1 MGIQVIK
8 KTPLL
13 SVIKNS
19 PKTFQLTLLSSLLSS
34 TLFSTAAVSA
44 PNVEEDK
51 MQDKAGKQSVSYPT
65 DPNIDDVITVIGRNI
80 NTPLNIAANVNVI
93 DSTDIALS
101 GATTLTD
108 VLRGQS
114 GIQITDSN
122 SGPVFS
128 MRGFSGSQAS
138 NNTLILMDGRRLNN
152 IDIAAPSVDAI
163 PLNLVER
170 VEILSGSAGVLYGD
184 QAVGG
189 VINIITRSPEDTG
202 GQVQL
207 LGGTHDT
214 VEGRANVSVNINDDW
229 SVYLAGSQNNSD
241 NYRKHNS
248 NNTGSILGR
257 LQYQTA
263 VDDFFVETSYYDNE
277 QDLPG
282 SLSAEQY
289 QTDPRQ
295 AGSVIGWQHEMTNAS
310 RSGYRHQL
318 NDIWALSADATY
330 TDSLINSSYT
340 FSTGPSVLQTE
351 RSLLELQ
358 PKVTASFPTDAGV
371 INLISGVDYHLGDAK
386 YTASYMN
393 RTDDQN
399 MISAYS
405 QVTVP
410 LTSSLSLVTGGRY
423 AYVEDELTDMTAF
436 PEGADLD
443 NDATA
448 FELGLNYR
456 PTNAHRLYVRVE
468 TNYRFAK
475 VDEQAY
481 TSPGVYGLKPQTGES
496 YEAGWDWVG
505 VKQTLRVNV
514 YRLDLEN
521 EILYDSSAESPSGGY
536 YGANINADPNRR
548 YGASLDWDWQVL
560 SAWQVGL
567 DYNYIDAEFTHG
579 ENKGKALPWVAKH
592 TARAFTSVDVTD
604 DLQAFVEAVY
614 HGRQYL
620 QGDFANAGP
629 KLDGY
634 TLTNIALN
642 YTLNDWL
649 GSIRVDNVFNQ
660 KYASSGIY
668 QYGADTYY
676 TGSERQLTM
685 SIGYSF

>member
-44 PNVEEDK
+44 QNAEEDK
-51 MQDKAGKQSVSYPT
+51 TDKQSVSYPT

-202 GQVQL
+202 GKVQL

-214 VEGRANVSVNINDDW
+214 LEGRANVSVNINDDW

-257 LQYQTA
+257 LQYQTK
-263 VDDFFVETSYYDNE
+263 VDDFFVETSYYDNK
-277 QDLPG
+277 QDLP
-282 SLSAEQY
+282 SALSAEQY

-295 AGSVIGWQHEMTNAS
+295 VGSSYGQQHEMTNAS

-330 TDSLINSSYT
+330 TDSLINSS
-340 FSTGPSVLQTE
+340 SSSVYGTSILRNE

-358 PKVTASFPTDAGV
+358 PKVTASFPTAAGN

-386 YTASYMN
+386 FDGTYIN
-393 RTDDQN
+393 RSDDQN
-399 MISAYS
+399 MISGYS

-410 LTSSLSLVTGGRY
+410 LTASLSLVTGGRY
-423 AYVEDELTDMTAF
+423 AYVEDDLTDYYVY
-436 PEGADLD
+436 PDGVDLD

-456 PTNAHRLYVRVE
+456 PTNAHRLYVRAE

-496 YEAGWDWVG
+496 YEAGWDWSSAQ
-505 VKQTLRVNV
+505 QTLRVNV
-514 YRLDLEN
+514 YRLDLKD
-521 EILYDSSAESPSGGY
+521 EIVFDSSATPPSGGSFT
-536 YGANINADPNRR
+536 GANVNADASRR

-620 QGDFANAGP
+620 DGDNANAGP

-660 KYASSGIY
+660 KYASAGY
-668 QYGADTYY
+668 YYGTGFDYY
-676 TGSERQLTM
+676 YPGSERQLTV